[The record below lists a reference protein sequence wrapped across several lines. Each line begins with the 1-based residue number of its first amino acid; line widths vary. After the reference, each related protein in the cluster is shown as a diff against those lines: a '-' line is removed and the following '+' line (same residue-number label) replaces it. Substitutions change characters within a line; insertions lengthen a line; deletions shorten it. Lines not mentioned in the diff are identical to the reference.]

1 MRSRCVPAR
10 ERACSTVSPATV
22 LVHDV
27 AVADRPANAV
37 IFDFDGVLVDS
48 YRAVTGAINA
58 ALVEHGLPAREP
70 AELRHFI
77 GPPTFTAFSE
87 LTGEPPASDAVA
99 AIVATYRERYAAV
112 YLTSTA
118 VFDGVVG
125 MLDALARRMPLA
137 LATSKSVLFAQPLLE
152 QLGLDR
158 YFAVVAAAADDDT
171 ADDKTAIVGRALDAL
186 DRAGA
191 VMVGDR
197 SFDIV
202 AARAHGLPAI
212 GVSWGIGSVEE
223 LRAAGADAIVE
234 EPGELVALL
243 DGERPPGR

>member
-1 MRSRCVPAR
+1 
-10 ERACSTVSPATV
+10 V
-22 LVHDV
+22 LLHDV
-27 AVADRPANAV
+27 AVAERAPNAV

-48 YRAVTGAINA
+48 YEPVTGAINA

-87 LTGEPPASDAVA
+87 LTGEPPGSDAVT
-99 AIVATYRERYAAV
+99 AIVETYRERYAAV

-118 VFDGVVG
+118 VFEGVVE

-137 LATSKSVLFAQPLLE
+137 LATSKSVLFAQPLLAA
-152 QLGLDR
+152 LGLER
-158 YFAVVAAAADDDT
+158 YFAVVAAADADDTD
-171 ADDKTAIVGRALDAL
+171 DDKTAIVGRALEAL
-186 DRAGA
+186 DRPVA

-223 LRAAGADAIVE
+223 LRAAGADAIVAQR
-234 EPGELVALL
+234 GEMVVLL
-243 DGERPPGR
+243 HGERLPGR

>member
-1 MRSRCVPAR
+1 MRSRCVPVRA
-10 ERACSTVSPATV
+10 RACSTASAATV
-22 LVHDV
+22 LLHDV
-27 AVADRPANAV
+27 AVADRPPNAV

-48 YRAVTGAINA
+48 YQAVTGAINA
-58 ALVEHGLPAREP
+58 ALLEHGLPARAP

-87 LTGEPPASDAVA
+87 PTGEPSDSDAVA
-99 AIVATYRERYAAV
+99 TIVATYRERYAAV

-118 VFDGVVG
+118 VFEGVVE
-125 MLDALARRMPLA
+125 MLDALSRRMPLA

-152 QLGLDR
+152 ELGLER
-158 YFAVVAAAADDDT
+158 YFAVVAAAAADDSD
-171 ADDKTAIVGRALDAL
+171 DDKTAIVGRALDAL
-186 DRAGA
+186 DRRAA

-202 AARAHGLPAI
+202 GARAHGLPAI

-223 LRAAGADAIVE
+223 LRAAGADVIVD

-243 DGERPPGR
+243 DGERLPGR

>member
-1 MRSRCVPAR
+1 VA
-10 ERACSTVSPATV
+10 
-22 LVHDV
+22 LLHDV
-27 AVADRPANAV
+27 AVAERAPNAV

-58 ALVEHGLPAREP
+58 ALAEHGLPAREP

-87 LTGEPPASDAVA
+87 LTGEPPESDAVA

-112 YLTSTA
+112 YLTSTP
-118 VFDGVVG
+118 VFEGVVE

-137 LATSKSVLFAQPLLE
+137 VATSKSALFAEPLLE
-152 QLGLDR
+152 ELGLAG
-158 YFAVVAAAADDDT
+158 YFAVVVAAAADDA

-186 DRAGA
+186 DRAEA

-223 LRAAGADAIVE
+223 LRAAGAEVIVDA
-234 EPGELVALL
+234 PGELVALL
-243 DGERPPGR
+243 DGERPAGR

>member
-1 MRSRCVPAR
+1 MP
-10 ERACSTVSPATV
+10 
-22 LVHDV
+22 
-27 AVADRPANAV
+27 VADRAPNAV

-48 YRAVTGAINA
+48 YQAVTGSINA

-87 LTGEPPASDAVA
+87 LTGQPPDSDAVA

-112 YLTSTA
+112 YLTTTT
-118 VFDGVVG
+118 VFEGVVA
-125 MLDALARRMPLA
+125 MLDALSRRMPLA
-137 LATSKSVLFAQPLLE
+137 LATSKSVLFAQPLLDA
-152 QLGLDR
+152 LGLDR
-158 YFAVVAAAADDDT
+158 YFAAVAAAAADDSD
-171 ADDKTAIVGRALDAL
+171 DDKTAIVGRALRAL
-186 DRAGA
+186 DHPAA

-212 GVSWGIGSVEE
+212 GVSWGIGSAEE
-223 LRAAGADAIVE
+223 LRAAGAEVIVDA
-234 EPGELVALL
+234 PGELVALL
-243 DGERPPGR
+243 DGERLPGR

>member
-1 MRSRCVPAR
+1 MGPAVR
-10 ERACSTVSPATV
+10 
-22 LVHDV
+22 LLHDV
-27 AVADRPANAV
+27 AVAEPAPTAV

-58 ALVEHGLPAREP
+58 ALLEHGLAAREP

-87 LTGEPPASDAVA
+87 LTGEPPDSDAVA
-99 AIVATYRERYAAV
+99 AIVATYREHYASV
-112 YLTSTA
+112 YLSTTT
-118 VFDGVVG
+118 VFEGVEA
-125 MLDALARRMPLA
+125 MLDALSRRMPLA
-137 LATSKSVLFAQPLLE
+137 LATSKSVLFAQPLLDA
-152 QLGLDR
+152 LGLDR
-158 YFAVVAAAADDDT
+158 YFAAVAAAAADDSD
-171 ADDKTAIVGRALDAL
+171 DDKTAIVGRALRAL
-186 DRAGA
+186 DQPAA

-197 SFDIV
+197 SFDIA

-223 LRAAGADAIVE
+223 LRGAGAELIVE

-243 DGERPPGR
+243 DGERLPGR

>member
-1 MRSRCVPAR
+1 VA
-10 ERACSTVSPATV
+10 
-22 LVHDV
+22 LLHDV
-27 AVADRPANAV
+27 AVAEPAPTAV

-58 ALVEHGLPAREP
+58 ALLEHGLPAREP

-87 LTGEPPASDAVA
+87 LTGEPPESDAVA

-112 YLTSTA
+112 YLTSTP
-118 VFDGVVG
+118 VFEGVVP
-125 MLDALARRMPLA
+125 MLEELSARMPLA
-137 LATSKSVLFAQPLLE
+137 VATSKSVVFAEPLLDA
-152 QLGLDR
+152 LGLER
-158 YFAVVAAAADDDT
+158 YFAVVAAAAADDT
-171 ADDKTAIVGRALDAL
+171 ADDKTAIVARALHAL

-223 LRAAGADAIVE
+223 LRAAGASVIVDD
-234 EPGELVALL
+234 PGELVALL
-243 DGERPPGR
+243 DGERPLGR

>member
-10 ERACSTVSPATV
+10 ERACSTVSGRCSMMC
-22 LVHDV
+22 DV
-27 AVADRPANAV
+27 AVADRAPNAV
-37 IFDFDGVLVDS
+37 IFDLDGVLVDS
-48 YRAVTGAINA
+48 YQPVTGAINA
-58 ALVEHGLPAREP
+58 ALVEHGLPPREP

-77 GPPTFTAFSE
+77 GPPTFNAFSE
-87 LTGEPPASDAVA
+87 LTGEPPASEAVA

-118 VFDGVVG
+118 VFEGVVE

-137 LATSKSVLFAQPLLE
+137 VATSKSALFAQPLLE
-152 QLGLDR
+152 QLGLAR
-158 YFAVVAAAADDDT
+158 YFAVVAAAAADDAD
-171 ADDKTAIVGRALDAL
+171 DDKTAIVGRALDAL
-186 DRAGA
+186 DRAAA

-234 EPGELVALL
+234 QPGELVALL
-243 DGERPPGR
+243 DGERLPGR

>member
-1 MRSRCVPAR
+1 RCVPAR
-10 ERACSTVSPATV
+10 ERACSTASRGRWGSGVPAAASGRRHGGLGT
-22 LVHDV
+22 LREGPRSALLHEV
-27 AVADRPANAV
+27 AVADRAPNAV

-58 ALVEHGLPAREP
+58 GLGEPGLPAREP

-112 YLTSTA
+112 YLTGTA

-191 VMVGDR
+191 VMVGER
-197 SFDIV
+197 
-202 AARAHGLPAI
+202 
-212 GVSWGIGSVEE
+212 
-223 LRAAGADAIVE
+223 RAAGADAIVE

>member
-1 MRSRCVPAR
+1 MA
-10 ERACSTVSPATV
+10 
-22 LVHDV
+22 LLHDV
-27 AVADRPANAV
+27 AVAEPAPTAV

-87 LTGEPPASDAVA
+87 LTGEPPESDAVA

-112 YLTSTA
+112 YLTSTR
-118 VFDGVVG
+118 VFEGVVP
-125 MLDALARRMPLA
+125 MLEELSARMPLA
-137 LATSKSVLFAQPLLE
+137 VATSKSVLFAEPLLDA
-152 QLGLDR
+152 LGLDR
-158 YFAVVAAAADDDT
+158 YFAVIAAAAADDT

-223 LRAAGADAIVE
+223 LRAAGAAVIVD

>member
-1 MRSRCVPAR
+1 M
-10 ERACSTVSPATV
+10 
-22 LVHDV
+22 
-27 AVADRPANAV
+27 AVADRAANAV

-58 ALVEHGLPAREP
+58 ALVEHGLAARDP

-87 LTGEPPASDAVA
+87 LTGTPPDSDAVA

-112 YLTSTA
+112 YLTSTT
-118 VFDGVVG
+118 VFEGVVE
-125 MLDALARRMPLA
+125 MLDALSRRMPLA

-152 QLGLDR
+152 ELALDR
-158 YFAVVAAAADDDT
+158 YFAVVVAADADDT
-171 ADDKTAIVGRALDAL
+171 HDDKTAIVGRVLDAL
-186 DRAGA
+186 DRDGA

-202 AARAHGLPAI
+202 AARAHGLSAI

-223 LRAAGADAIVE
+223 LRAAGADVIVE
-234 EPGELVALL
+234 QPGELVALL
-243 DGERPPGR
+243 DGERLPGR